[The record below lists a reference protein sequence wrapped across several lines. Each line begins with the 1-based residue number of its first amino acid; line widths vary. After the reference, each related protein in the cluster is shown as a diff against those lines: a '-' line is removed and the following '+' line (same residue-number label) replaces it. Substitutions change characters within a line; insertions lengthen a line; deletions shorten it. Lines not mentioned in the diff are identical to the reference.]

1 MHIPVLLKESID
13 GLNLKPKDVVI
24 DGTLGGAGHSEAI
37 LHAEPTATF
46 IGIDLDEDA
55 LARGEKKLR
64 PLAAADALHLFQGN
78 FSTFD
83 GLLKKIGLDHADK
96 ILLDLG
102 WSSFQIDGETSDDGT
117 NVGSGRGF
125 SFQKDEPLRMTYTKH
140 PDEKTLTAE
149 EIVNTWEEKNLADV
163 IYGYG
168 EETYSRRIA
177 KAIVDAREAL
187 GVMNKRISTTKEL
200 AEIVTNAVPFW
211 YRKGRLHPATKTFQ
225 ALRIAVNAELD
236 HLAHFLAIAPALVA
250 PNGRIAIIS
259 FHSLEDRIVKRK
271 FRELADGEA
280 GTGVGE
286 WKLITKKPIIATQE
300 EIKENPRSRSAKL
313 RIVERIA

>member
-13 GLNLKPKDVVI
+13 GLDLKPNDIVV
-24 DGTLGGAGHSEAI
+24 DGTLGGAGHSGAI
-37 LHAEPTATF
+37 LRAEPTVTL

-55 LARGEKKLR
+55 LARGEKNLR
-64 PLAAADALHLFQGN
+64 PLAAAGKLHLFQGN
-78 FSTFD
+78 FSTFGD
-83 GLLKKIGLDHADK
+83 LLKKAGLDHADK

-102 WSSFQIDGETSDDGT
+102 WSSFQIDGDENG
-117 NVGSGRGF
+117 GSGRGF
-125 SFQKDEPLRMTYTKH
+125 SFQKDEPLRMTYTKN
-140 PDEKTLTAE
+140 PGAETLTAE
-149 EIVNTWEEKNLADV
+149 EIVNEWEENNIADV

-236 HLAHFLAIAPALVA
+236 HLASFLSTAPALIA
-250 PNGRIAIIS
+250 PKGRIAVIS
-259 FHSLEDRIVKRK
+259 FHSLEDRIIKRR
-271 FRELADGEA
+271 FRELADGESGA
-280 GTGVGE
+280 AGE
-286 WKLITKKPIIATQE
+286 WKLVNKKPIIGTDE
-300 EIKENPRSRSAKL
+300 EIRANPRSRSAKL
-313 RIVERIA
+313 RIIERTT

>member
-1 MHIPVLLKESID
+1 MAHVPVLLKESIE
-13 GLNLKPKDVVI
+13 GLDLRADDIVV
-24 DGTLGGAGHSEAI
+24 DGTVGGAGHSEAI
-37 LHAEPTATF
+37 LRAEPTVTL

-55 LARGEKKLR
+55 LARGEKNLR
-64 PLAAADALHLFQGN
+64 PLAGQDKLHLFQGN

-83 GLLKKIGLDHADK
+83 AFLKKVGLDHADK

-102 WSSFQIDGETSDDGT
+102 WSSFQIDGDENG
-117 NVGSGRGF
+117 GSGRGF

-140 PDEKTLTAE
+140 PTEETLTAE
-149 EIVNTWEEKNLADV
+149 EIVNEWEEKNIADV

-187 GVMNKRISTTKEL
+187 AVMSKRISTTKEL

-236 HLAHFLAIAPALVA
+236 HLAHFLSIAPGLVA
-250 PNGRIAIIS
+250 VNGRIAIIS
-259 FHSLEDRIVKRK
+259 FHSLEDRIVKRR

-280 GTGVGE
+280 GQAAGE
-286 WKLITKKPIIATQE
+286 WKLVNKKPIIGTDE
-300 EIKENPRSRSAKL
+300 EVRANPRSRSAKL
-313 RIVERIA
+313 RIIERIA